1 MESGKIGAHRVESL
15 ISKIAVKSLGAAMIL
30 IIFAFTSTAQSPPDI
45 TADPNLETANK
56 VKDYYADWLSS
67 IPGVSAVTVRD
78 SDAGLPEIRVEVE
91 QMTAQIKGIPD
102 KLNGIPV
109 VVVPFKHAEGGSLLS
124 SEPLGGRGFLP
135 TPTPEVEISPVP
147 TPQGNKFFREESN
160 PDALPSP

>member
-1 MESGKIGAHRVESL
+1 MEGGKIGAHRVESL
-15 ISKIAVKSLGAAMIL
+15 ISKIAVKSLGAAMIV
-30 IIFAFTSTAQSPPDI
+30 IILAFTSTAQSPPDI

-78 SDAGLPEIRVEVE
+78 SDAGLPQIRVEVE
-91 QMTAQIKGIPD
+91 QMTPQIKGIPD
-102 KLNGIPV
+102 QLNGIPV
-109 VVVPFKHAEGGSLLS
+109 VIAPLKQAEGRSVLS

-147 TPQGNKFFREESN
+147 TPQGNKFFPEESN